1 MFDKEHSVNPFKY
14 GCVVDG
20 EFFCPR
26 PKLERQLKAFARSG
40 QNVVILG
47 ERRIGKTSLI
57 KHSVS
62 AMRGIRMLYI
72 DLYCIHTLSDFCRRV
87 MNGIAEAN
95 EEMPFLKKALALA
108 HSLRPTLTFDPI
120 TGSPQI
126 SVDARESNRPES
138 LQAVMMTIK
147 KLAKDERIC
156 VVFDEFQDILDLDRS
171 DVILAELRS
180 MIQFQPDT
188 PFFFSGS
195 VRNDMMKIFDDDK
208 SPFFKSAVTFTVGA
222 IERPSF
228 VRFIVS
234 RFRKGD
240 RNVDEKT
247 ANTLVDYADS
257 VSGDVQEICEA
268 IWDNTESGDTVTVDD
283 IPGALRLIFSREGEA
298 FAESIRQL
306 TPLQVSFLR
315 TLATQDSLCI
325 FSEEFMRQAGTCNTG
340 SIRAAIKRLVAK
352 RLIYPYGGRYRF
364 SNPFFKAW
372 LALRW

>member
-1 MFDKEHSVNPFKY
+1 MFEKERNVNPFKY

-40 QNVVILG
+40 QNVVIQG

-57 KHSVS
+57 KHSIS
-62 AMRGIRMLYI
+62 GLRGMRMLYI
-72 DLYCIHTLSDFCRRV
+72 DLDCIHTLFDFCRRV
-87 MNGIAEAN
+87 MNGITEVN
-95 EEMPFLKKALALA
+95 EKMSFLKKAVSLA
-108 HSLRPTLTFDPI
+108 HTLRPTLSFDPI

-126 SVDARESNRPES
+126 SIDAREADRPES
-138 LQAVMMTIK
+138 LQAVMAMIK
-147 KLAKDERIC
+147 KLAEGERIC

-180 MIQFQPDT
+180 TIQFQSGT

-195 VRNDMMKIFDDDK
+195 VRNDMMKIFDDDQ

-222 IERPSF
+222 IEKPSF

-240 RNVDEKT
+240 RLVDEET
-247 ANTLVDYADS
+247 AGALVDYADS
-257 VSGDVQEICEA
+257 VTGDVQEICEA
-268 IWDNTESGDTVTVDD
+268 IWDATEAGDTVTVSD
-283 IPGALRLIFSREGEA
+283 IPKALNLIFSREGEGFGEA
-298 FAESIRQL
+298 VRQL

-315 TLATQDSLCI
+315 ALAETDSQSM
-325 FSEEFMRQAGTCNTG
+325 FSEEFMRRVGTNNTG
-340 SIRAAIKRLVAK
+340 SIRTVIKRLVAK
-352 RLIYPYGGRYRF
+352 HLIYQYGGRYRF
-364 SNPFFKAW
+364 ANPFFKAW
-372 LALRW
+372 LSTR